1 MSMYNEMAQQLK
13 QQIDVGKVPDD
24 SKESMM
30 KTVEVYSFLAE
41 VDDRGLLQELAETL
55 FNEGIFNDAIKGY
68 VAMALKEVGVDQ
80 LIKDS
85 IESNVRYLLDTK
97 TAEEA
102 AKYYRES

>member
-13 QQIDVGKVPDD
+13 QQVDVGKIPDE

-41 VDDRGLLQELAETL
+41 IDDRGLLQELAETL

-68 VAMALKEVGVDQ
+68 IAMAMEDVEIDQTLKE
-80 LIKDS
+80 S
-85 IESNVRYLLDTK
+85 IQGNIRYYLDIK
-97 TAEEA
+97 TAAEA
-102 AKYYRES
+102 ARYYHKN